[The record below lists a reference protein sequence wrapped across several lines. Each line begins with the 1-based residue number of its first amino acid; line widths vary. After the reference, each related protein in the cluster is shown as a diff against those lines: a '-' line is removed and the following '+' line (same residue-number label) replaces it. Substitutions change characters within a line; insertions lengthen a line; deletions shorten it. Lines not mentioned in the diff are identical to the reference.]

1 MASHGQGEVVTV
13 DSETGV
19 LIVCRIKAQG
29 SRSKASWISV
39 ILRNYRDVLTQVR
52 TQPNVSAF
60 LTWATG
66 IAFGTAG
73 LRAKVEAG
81 FARMNC
87 LTVIQTS
94 QGLAEHV
101 IKRSVGKSQP
111 KAVIGY
117 DGRHDSHRFAELAAA
132 AFLSKG
138 FSVIW
143 FRAVVHT
150 PLVPFAVRSQRADV
164 GVMITA
170 SHNPKD
176 DNGYKV
182 YGSNACQINSPEDL
196 AIAQAIKENLEP
208 ITWDVSPVSLLEDCL
223 DRIRSDYVE
232 QIAKVVRLKSPV
244 PNVVYTPMHGVGLD
258 FFLHVMHRLLP
269 IQPGDQALGEIKM
282 EEHPT
287 IKVVPQ
293 QAYPDPDFSTVT
305 YPNPEENA
313 ALDLAKLEAEKLGL
327 KIIIANDPD
336 ADRFAAAQEL
346 SNGTWYQFKGDE
358 VGALL
363 GSYIITKWRRQHSLN
378 NSRPLMI
385 TSAVS
390 SQMLAAIGNREGFV
404 VQETLTGF
412 KWIGNKALD
421 AGAEALFGYEE
432 ALGYMLPNIV
442 HDKDGISAACL
453 FLEACSEW
461 KRQPY
466 DVLQDLYKA
475 YGFFETMNTY
485 WKSPNVDLT
494 KAVFERIRM
503 KPTLVLDSL
512 APSTRCRIR
521 DALSGT
527 DTGTVDRLSTLPVLS
542 DNMMI
547 TLWLSNNS
555 ELQEGVRL
563 TIRASGTEPK
573 IKGKIQRRCF
583 V

>member
-1 MASHGQGEVVTV
+1 MELQKR
-13 DSETGV
+13 
-19 LIVCRIKAQG
+19 LNPR
-29 SRSKASWISV
+29 
-39 ILRNYRDVLTQVR
+39 
-52 TQPNVSAF
+52 
-60 LTWATG
+60 

-101 IKRSVGKSQP
+101 IRHSVGKSQP

-117 DGRHDSHRFAELAAA
+117 DGRHDSHRFAELVAA
-132 AFLSKG
+132 AFLAKG

-150 PLVPFAVRSQRADV
+150 PLVPFAVRSQRAEV
-164 GVMITA
+164 GIMITA

-196 AIAQAIKENLEP
+196 AIAQAITENLEP
-208 ITWDVSPVSLLEDCL
+208 ITWDVSRVRLLEDSL
-223 DRIRSDYVE
+223 DKIRGDYVE
-232 QIAKVVRLKSPV
+232 QVAKAVQFKSPV

-258 FFLHVMHRLLP
+258 FFLRVMHQLLP
-269 IQPGDQALGEIKM
+269 LQLGDHALRETQSEG
-282 EEHPT
+282 HPA

-293 QAYPDPDFSTVT
+293 QAYPDPNFSTVT

-313 ALDLAKLEAEKLGL
+313 ALDLAKLEADKHEL
-327 KIIIANDPD
+327 KIVIANDPD
-336 ADRFAAAQEL
+336 ADRFAAAQKL
-346 SNGTWYQFKGDE
+346 SDGSWYQFKGDE

-363 GSYIITKWRRQHSLN
+363 GFYIISKWRAHHSSTMS
-378 NSRPLMI
+378 SRLMI

-432 ALGYMLPNIV
+432 ALGYMLPSIV
-442 HDKDGISAACL
+442 YDKDGISAACL

-466 DVLQDLYKA
+466 DILQDLYTT
-475 YGFFETMNTY
+475 YGYFETMNTY

-503 KPTLVLDSL
+503 KPILILEYL
-512 APSTRCRIR
+512 APSTQCRIR

-527 DTGTVDRLSTLPVLS
+527 DTGTVDHISSLPVLP

-547 TLWLSNNS
+547 TLWLSKSS

-573 IKGKIQRRCF
+573 IKGEFSKEDVPI
-583 V
+583 